1 MNARFRPPI
10 RRTSGRTG
18 RALNA
23 ITRVFLALAVGAAV
37 SGAAVPKASNAVGV
51 AAAGSGYPWPLR
63 PFDLPH
69 PIRAVVGDPRTT
81 FLHPVN
87 GDPLAGSGKFSFHD
101 GVDIDAPNGTRVY
114 PAVSGTVRSAGE
126 DSVVVNVA
134 DGRAFVYTHVVP
146 AVAAGQRVIA
156 RATVLGRVDNWAR
169 ELHFSEVSAAG
180 HIVNPLLPGHLAPYR
195 DTTRPVVA
203 ALLLRSRASGRT
215 LQPFDVRGRIDL
227 IGEADD
233 RPEPVLRSGFAT
245 TPFALDR
252 FAVVPAALT
261 WSMRALDGRPVV
273 RTTRVLDFR
282 RGIPE
287 SESLWSVYARG
298 TYQNRAPIVP
308 RYHQKLPGRY
318 LFRISRDFDTTA
330 LADGVYLITVAAVD
344 VAGNVGSRSTR
355 IEIRNH
361 DALPADV
368 DTHRG

>member
-1 MNARFRPPI
+1 MNARSRSTI
-10 RRTSGRTG
+10 RSTSV
-18 RALNA
+18 RAGLTINA
-23 ITRVFLALAVGAAV
+23 VIRVFLALAVGAAV
-37 SGAAVPKASNAVGV
+37 SGAAAPRASNAVGV
-51 AAAGSGYPWPLR
+51 AAAGRGYPWPLR
-63 PFDLPH
+63 PFDRPH

-114 PAVSGTVRSAGE
+114 PVVSGTVRSVDD

-146 AVAAGQRVIA
+146 AVAAGQRVTA
-156 RATVLGRVDNWAR
+156 RATVLGRVDNWAL
-169 ELHFSEVSAAG
+169 ELHFSEVSATG
-180 HIVNPLLPGHLAPYR
+180 HIVNSLLPGHLGPYR
-195 DTTRPVVA
+195 DTTRPVVG
-203 ALLLRSRASGRT
+203 ALLLRSHASGRT
-215 LQPFDVRGRIDL
+215 VQPFDVRGRIDL
-227 IGEADD
+227 VGEADD
-233 RPEPVLRSGFAT
+233 RPEPVHRLGFAT
-245 TPFALDR
+245 TPYALDR
-252 FAVVPAALT
+252 FGVVPAALT
-261 WSMRALDGRPVV
+261 WSMRALDGRSVV
-273 RTTRVLDFR
+273 RKTRVLDFR

-318 LFRISRDFDTTA
+318 LFRISRDFDTRTI
-330 LADGVYLITVAAVD
+330 ADGVYVITVAAVD
-344 VAGNVGSRSTR
+344 VAGNAALRSTR

-361 DALPADV
+361 DAPPSDT